1 MTLPEEISVDD
12 GGTTEMD
19 REELLAQA
27 VVRLADENDIDVP
40 DAETV
45 EQLRVRVDELTDDD
59 AGELRSEV
67 ETLEGELESL
77 DAEVDDLRTT
87 LEGDVQD
94 VRERVVEVLRKV
106 QSKAAEDHSH
116 PPLASSLDS
125 LRDDLADLESRIDR
139 VESRA
144 EGQLDEFETTVAEY
158 EETLD
163 GVEEKLN
170 RLAGAV
176 VRLQRRTG
184 KLDTERAQREAAAEL
199 SAVANRHGVTDADC
213 DNCGNAVHIGLL
225 AAPRCPHCESTFESV
240 EPKSG
245 FFGTARLTVGE
256 RPALEGESE
265 PSTEA
270 NDILE
275 DDA

>member
-1 MTLPEEISVDD
+1 MTLPEDASGAD
-12 GGTTEMD
+12 GDPAEMD

-27 VVRLADENDIDVP
+27 VVRLADENDVDVP

-45 EQLRVRVDELTDDD
+45 EQLRERVDELAAAD
-59 AGELRSEV
+59 AEELRSEV
-67 ETLEGELESL
+67 ETLEETVTGLE
-77 DAEVDDLRTT
+77 AEVEEIRTS
-87 LEGDVQD
+87 LEGDIED

-125 LRDDLADLESRIDR
+125 LRDDLTALESRVDR
-139 VESRA
+139 VESRVD
-144 EGQLDEFETTVAEY
+144 GQLDDVEAAVAEY

-163 GVEEKLN
+163 GIEEKLN

-184 KLDTERAQREAAAEL
+184 KLETERAKREAVAEL
-199 SAVANRHGVTDADC
+199 AAVANRHGVTDADC
-213 DNCGNAVHIGLL
+213 ADCGNAVHVGLL
-225 AAPRCPHCESTFESV
+225 AAPRCPHCGSTFDSV

-270 NDILE
+270 GDILE
-275 DDA
+275 DGS